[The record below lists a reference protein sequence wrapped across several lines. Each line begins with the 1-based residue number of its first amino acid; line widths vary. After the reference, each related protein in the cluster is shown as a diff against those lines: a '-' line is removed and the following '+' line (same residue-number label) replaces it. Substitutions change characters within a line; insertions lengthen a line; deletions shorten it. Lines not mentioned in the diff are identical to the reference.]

1 MTFLHPEFFFWMVPG
16 IAVLFYFWLTQK
28 PSRNTFFN
36 EAVLERLRAPEMTMG
51 LKKRNILFLMAA
63 LLLITAMAQPVI
75 LQKDASAQGEV
86 DLLIALDLSKKSL
99 EAFETEKNTAID
111 LIRKLEGENIS
122 LYGYDERLYR
132 ISPLTIDSEME
143 VELIA
148 GLSPEV
154 MRSGVSNVQ
163 KVHALRQSN
172 SVEVIIGN
180 PNPEYNT
187 ELSSLKIRIEKLK
200 ASQALYLHIPLFYY
214 PLGLAML
221 LIWMA
226 LSSMSKRRSVPLAAV
241 LALLCAGYAPG
252 FAGIL
257 DFQELRKGNRAY
269 AEGEYLQSIEHFKR
283 YQQSHDSPE
292 IRYNLG
298 NAYYK
303 AKEYEKARYWYERVS
318 TNDIV
323 LAQKK
328 DYNLGLTYQKLGKN
342 RGKIEE
348 KTPEIT
354 KENRIHLSPQ
364 KRPARI
370 KAKGKTR
377 LYPI

>member
-1 MTFLHPEFFFWMVPG
+1 
-16 IAVLFYFWLTQK
+16 
-28 PSRNTFFN
+28 
-36 EAVLERLRAPEMTMG
+36 
-51 LKKRNILFLMAA
+51 
-63 LLLITAMAQPVI
+63 VI
-75 LQKDASAQGEV
+75 LQKDPSAEGAVEV
-86 DLLIALDLSKKSL
+86 LIALDLSKKSL
-99 EAFETEKNTAID
+99 EAFEAEKKSAID
-111 LIRKLEGENIS
+111 LVRTLEGENIS

-132 ISPLTIDSEME
+132 IAPFTTDSEMA

-154 MRSGVSNVQ
+154 MQ
-163 KVHALRQSN
+163 N
-172 SVEVIIGN
+172 SVSDLKKVYALQQGNVVSVIIGN
-180 PNPEYNT
+180 PNPEDNT
-187 ELSSLKIRIEKLK
+187 ELSSLKERIEKLK

-214 PLGLAML
+214 PLGSAML

-257 DFQELRKGNRAY
+257 DFQELHQGNRAY

-303 AKEYEKARYWYERVS
+303 VKEYEKASYWYERVY

-328 DYNLGLTYQKLGKN
+328 DYNLRLTYRKLGKN

-348 KTPEIT
+348 KTPKIT
-354 KENRIHLSPQ
+354 KENRTHLSPH

>member
-1 MTFLHPEFFFWMVPG
+1 MTFLHSEFFFWMVPAV
-16 IAVLFYFWLTQK
+16 AVLFYFWLTQK
-28 PSRNTFFN
+28 PSRHPFFN
-36 EAVLERLRAPEMTMG
+36 EAVLERLRAPEITMG
-51 LKKRNILFLMAA
+51 LKNRNILFLMAA
-63 LLLITAMAQPVI
+63 LLLIAAMAQPVI
-75 LQKDASAQGEV
+75 LQKDPSAEGTV
-86 DLLIALDLSKKSL
+86 DVLIALDLSKKSL
-99 EAFETEKNTAID
+99 EAFEAEKRSAID
-111 LIRKLEGENIS
+111 LIRTLEGENIA

-132 ISPLTIDSEME
+132 ISPLTTDSEME

-148 GLSPEV
+148 GLSSEV
-154 MRSGVSNVQ
+154 MQSRVSDVQ
-163 KVHALRQSN
+163 KVHALQQGNTVS
-172 SVEVIIGN
+172 VIIGN
-180 PNPEYNT
+180 PDPEDNT
-187 ELSSLKIRIEKLK
+187 ELSSLKMRIEKLK
-200 ASQALYLHIPLFYY
+200 ALQALYLHIPLFYY

-226 LSSMSKRRSVPLAAV
+226 LSSMSKRRSVPLVAV

-283 YQQSHDSPE
+283 YQQTHDSPE

-303 AKEYEKARYWYERVS
+303 AKEYEKARYWYERVY

-328 DYNLGLTYQKLGKN
+328 DYNLRLTYQKLGKN
-342 RGKIEE
+342 QRETKEKNPEILKEE
-348 KTPEIT
+348 KTD
-354 KENRIHLSPQ
+354 LSPQ
-364 KRPARI
+364 ERPKWIRE
-370 KAKGKTR
+370 KGKTQ

>member
-28 PSRNTFFN
+28 SSRYTFFN
-36 EAVLERLRAPEMTMG
+36 EEILERLRAPEISMG
-51 LKKRNILFLMAA
+51 LKSRNILFLTAA
-63 LLLITAMAQPVI
+63 LLLIAAMAQPVI
-75 LQKDASAQGEV
+75 LQKDVSAQGAV
-86 DLLIALDLSKKSL
+86 DILIALDLSKKSL
-99 EAFETEKNTAID
+99 EAFEAEKKSAID
-111 LIRKLEGENIS
+111 LVRTLEGENIA

-132 ISPLTIDSEME
+132 IAPLTADSKME
-143 VELIA
+143 EELIA

-154 MRSGVSNVQ
+154 MQSGVSDVK
-163 KVHALRQSN
+163 KVYALQQGN
-172 SVEVIIGN
+172 AVCVIIGN
-180 PNPEYNT
+180 PHPEDNT
-187 ELSSLKIRIEKLK
+187 ELSSLKERIEKLK

-241 LALLCAGYAPG
+241 LAVLCVGYAPG

-257 DFQELRKGNRAY
+257 DFQELRKGNSAY
-269 AEGEYLQSIEHFKR
+269 VRGEYLQSAEHFKR
-283 YQQSHDSPE
+283 YQQTHDSPE

-303 AKEYEKARYWYERVS
+303 AKEYGKACYWYERVY
-318 TNDIV
+318 TNDIE

-342 RGKIEE
+342 QGESRGK
-348 KTPEIT
+348 KPEILQE
-354 KENRIHLSPQ
+354 KRMHLSPQ
-364 KRPARI
+364 KRTKRREE
-370 KAKGKTR
+370 KGKTR
-377 LYPI
+377 IYPI